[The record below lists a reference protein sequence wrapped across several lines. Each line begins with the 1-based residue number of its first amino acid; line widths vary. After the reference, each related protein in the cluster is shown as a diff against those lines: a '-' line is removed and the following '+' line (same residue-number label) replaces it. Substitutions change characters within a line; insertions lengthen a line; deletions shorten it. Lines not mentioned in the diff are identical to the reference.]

1 VHGTYRV
8 FNLRKFVRATAL
20 VARVC
25 WVGCYY
31 VNCFCISLRQMLFY
45 ESAACLH
52 GRRQILRGKYYASA
66 FTHYQPVDPKVWHF
80 KTEVGIRSCRWH
92 CITVELQ

>member
-1 VHGTYRV
+1 
-8 FNLRKFVRATAL
+8 
-20 VARVC
+20 
-25 WVGCYY
+25 
-31 VNCFCISLRQMLFY
+31 MLFY

-92 CITVELQ
+92 CVVTLLQ

>member
-1 VHGTYRV
+1 VAG
-8 FNLRKFVRATAL
+8 NLCTL
-20 VARVC
+20 L
-25 WVGCYY
+25 
-31 VNCFCISLRQMLFY
+31 IHSHLQMLFY

-80 KTEVGIRSCRWH
+80 KTEVGIQSCR
-92 CITVELQ
+92 